1 MQQPIDILPAQRT
14 DLQYPTSDG
23 ACLSTSPDSLV
34 SAALLP
40 NTPSSNRQSSPL
52 PQRRTSSRPNSS
64 ATPPQN
70 RQPEHQWTLFGQ
82 LMENEGHLG
91 VTSNSNRSLRES
103 EINYFMR
110 RGSNSSDSSHFFEPT
125 HKPLEQ
131 QVFQEVSPLRGDL
144 AAQRIRS
151 SEHEYDSDDYSSSHS
166 LSRSAN
172 SSGTSSLSCPLFRR
186 PSIPLV
192 WRNVFKCAIAYF
204 IGSLFTFTPYLSRL
218 LADVTS
224 GSSPIPSP
232 SGHMVATM

>member
-1 MQQPIDILPAQRT
+1 MQQPIDIPPTQRT
-14 DLQYPTSDG
+14 DLQYPTSDE
-23 ACLSTSPDSLV
+23 AYLSTSPDLLA
-34 SAALLP
+34 SAPPLP
-40 NTPSSNRQSSPL
+40 NTPSSNRP
-52 PQRRTSSRPNSS
+52 RRTSSRPNSS

-91 VTSNSNRSLRES
+91 VSPASNSNRSLRES
-103 EINYFMR
+103 EINSFMR
-110 RGSNSSDSSHFFEPT
+110 RGSSPSDSSHFFEPT

-131 QVFQEVSPLRGDL
+131 RVFQEASPLRGDL
-144 AAQRIRS
+144 AAQQIRS

-166 LSRSAN
+166 VSRSP
-172 SSGTSSLSCPLFRR
+172 SSSRTSSLSCPLFRR
-186 PSIPLV
+186 PSISLV